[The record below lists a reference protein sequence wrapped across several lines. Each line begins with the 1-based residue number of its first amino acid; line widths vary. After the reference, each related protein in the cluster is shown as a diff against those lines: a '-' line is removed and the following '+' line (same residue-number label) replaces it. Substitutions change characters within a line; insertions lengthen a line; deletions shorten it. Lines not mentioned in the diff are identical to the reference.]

1 MVPSLQDLCLKTL
14 ATELLQGRDV
24 QLGHLPET
32 LALELLRHI
41 AGKDET
47 QLTQALSIWT
57 RQRPPWQ
64 LQVSGPFPC
73 SSWSC
78 LVPASH
84 ALREVYLSNLL
95 ELTDSQLTLLLQN
108 SWSRSLQILNLHE
121 CPLLTGH
128 FLVNLLNMSSPLS
141 QPSLQQLLCN
151 QCRGFLDD
159 VVCCALPGL
168 HLTHLSLAGSIHLSD
183 AILSCLSGGAAP
195 APVPLT
201 MTDLRHLDLSQTKV
215 TDQGAS
221 TLIRLPS
228 LTVLML
234 SRTSVTTTC
243 LRTLSKTLKLH
254 ALMPDRPKVL
264 VQNFREA
271 QEAARPK
278 QLSFSEIPAAVDGTI
293 LSSLDQVNTWPED
306 AVRHSLAILFL
317 HLSMRRSRKRPHLEV
332 ERSKCGGFKP
342 SQAEIYENTWLMS
355 TDHPKIL

>member
-1 MVPSLQDLCLKTL
+1 MVPSLQDLCLNTL

-24 QLGHLPET
+24 QLRHLPET

-41 AGKDET
+41 AGKDEK
-47 QLTQALSIWT
+47 QLTQALAIWT

-64 LQVSGPFPC
+64 LQVSGPCPY
-73 SSWSC
+73 SGWSC

-84 ALREVYLSNLL
+84 ALREVYLSHLL

-108 SWSRSLQILNLHE
+108 SWSCSLQILNMHE
-121 CPLLTGH
+121 CPLLTGQ
-128 FLVNLLNMSSPLS
+128 FLLNLLDISSQL

-159 VVCCALPGL
+159 LVCSALPGL
-168 HLTHLSLAGSIHLSD
+168 RLTHLSLAGSIHLSD

-201 MTDLRHLDLSQTKV
+201 TIDLRHLDLSQTKV

-271 QEAARPK
+271 QEAARPT
-278 QLSFSEIPAAVDGTI
+278 QLSFSDTPAAVDGTI
-293 LSSLDQVNTWPED
+293 LSSLDQVHTWPED
-306 AVRHSLAILFL
+306 AVRHALAILFL

-332 ERSKCGGFKP
+332 ERSKCGGFKHLKLR
-342 SQAEIYENTWLMS
+342 SMGI
-355 TDHPKIL
+355 HGF